1 MSTNLPTVSVR
12 KREITPPTSSV
23 TAHTIA
29 AVFSL
34 NSNGKFDAIG
44 DADED
49 RGGVD
54 IRDWL
59 GVDIIVS
66 AGDKSCRPAV
76 ETASSRVVEM
86 MSTR

>member
-49 RGGVD
+49 VGVD

-66 AGDKSCRPAV
+66 AGDESCRPAV
-76 ETASSRVVEM
+76 ETASSREVEM

>member
-34 NSNGKFDAIG
+34 NSNGKFDAIVG
-44 DADED
+44 ADENVD
-49 RGGVD
+49 AD

-59 GVDIIVS
+59 GVDIVS
-66 AGDKSCRPAV
+66 AGDESCRPV
-76 ETASSRVVEM
+76 ETSSSREVEM

>member
-34 NSNGKFDAIG
+34 NSNSKFDAIG
-44 DADED
+44 GADENVD
-49 RGGVD
+49 AD

-59 GVDIIVS
+59 GVDIVS
-66 AGDKSCRPAV
+66 AGDESCRPAV
-76 ETASSRVVEM
+76 ETSSSREVEM

>member
-34 NSNGKFDAIG
+34 NSNGKFDSIG
-44 DADED
+44 GADD
-49 RGGVD
+49 DGGVD

-59 GVDIIVS
+59 GVDIVS
-66 AGDKSCRPAV
+66 AGDESCHPAV
-76 ETASSRVVEM
+76 ETASSREVEM

>member
-44 DADED
+44 GADENVD
-49 RGGVD
+49 AD

-66 AGDKSCRPAV
+66 AFDESCRPAV
-76 ETASSRVVEM
+76 ETASSREVEM